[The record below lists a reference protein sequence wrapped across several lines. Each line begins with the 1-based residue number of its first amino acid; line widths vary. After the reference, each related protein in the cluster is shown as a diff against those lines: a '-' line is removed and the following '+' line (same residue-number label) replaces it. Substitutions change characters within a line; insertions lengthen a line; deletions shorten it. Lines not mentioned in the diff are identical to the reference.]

1 MKRKKWLALLLLA
14 ALCFQLAAC
23 STARVDDTPEPG
35 GKDTEQPS
43 AQNSEDDIQPGTS
56 EPEKP
61 SGNPGIALTG
71 NGEARE
77 PDATFAAASAAFAAT
92 LLKNAAK
99 GENTVISPYSVQIAL
114 AMTANGASGD
124 TLAQME
130 QALGLPVQ
138 QLNAYLLAC
147 GKKNAEEFAAANALW
162 LREGFPV
169 SEDFLRTDRD
179 YYGAEINSAPF
190 NAATRNAI
198 NDWVN
203 DQTKGRIKKIL
214 DEMDPDA
221 VMYLVN
227 ALAFSATWQ
236 KEYIATDV
244 KKEPFHAASGD
255 IQAKLMYSDE
265 YWYLRDENTVGF
277 LKNYENDR
285 FCYAVL
291 MPQEGT
297 SLDDYVDSLTGEKLT
312 ALMANASQEKIH
324 AVMPKFTTEYS
335 TELGAV
341 LQTIGMTDAFDKYK
355 ADFSAMSPKAKE
367 NFLRIGRVL
376 HKTFLQVNETGTE
389 AAAATAVEMITESTA
404 IPQECK
410 TVRVDRPFVCGIY
423 DREMQCFLFLG
434 AIYTV

>member
-1 MKRKKWLALLLLA
+1 MKLKKWLALALFA

-23 STARVDDTPEPG
+23 AAPVDDDQKP
-35 GKDTEQPS
+35 DAS
-43 AQNSEDDIQPGTS
+43 NGTS
-56 EPEKP
+56 KPVPSESVEPTGYP
-61 SGNPGIALTG
+61 SVTLTG

-77 PDATFAAASAAFAAT
+77 PDAEFAAASAEFAAA

-99 GENTVISPYSVQIAL
+99 GENTVISPYSVQLAL
-114 AMTANGASGD
+114 AMTANGASGE
-124 TLAQME
+124 TLAQLE
-130 QALGLPVQ
+130 QVFGLSVQ

-147 GKKNAEEFAAANALW
+147 GQKSTEEFTAANALW
-162 LREGFPV
+162 VREDYPV
-169 SEDFLRTDRD
+169 SEDFLQTDRD
-179 YYGAEINSAPF
+179 YYGAEINSIPF
-190 NAATRNAI
+190 SSATCDEI
-198 NDWVN
+198 NSWVN
-203 DQTKGRIKKIL
+203 YQTRGKIEKII

-227 ALAFSATWQ
+227 ALAFSATWR
-236 KEYIATDV
+236 KEYITSDV
-244 KKEPFHAASGD
+244 QKELFHAASGD
-255 IQAKLMYSDE
+255 TQAELMYSDE

-277 LKNYENDR
+277 LKDYENDR

-291 MPQEGT
+291 LPQEGT
-297 SLDDYVDSLTGEKLT
+297 SLDDYVASLSGEKLT

-341 LQTIGMTDAFDKYK
+341 LQTMGASDAFDKDK
-355 ADFSAMSPKAKE
+355 ADFSAMSPEAKE
-367 NFLRIGRVL
+367 THLRIGRVL

-389 AAAATAVEMITESTA
+389 AAAATTVEMVAESTA
-404 IPQECK
+404 IPQEYK

>member
-1 MKRKKWLALLLLA
+1 MKLKKWLALALFA

-23 STARVDDTPEPG
+23 AAPVDDNQKP
-35 GKDTEQPS
+35 DAS
-43 AQNSEDDIQPGTS
+43 NGTS
-56 EPEKP
+56 KPLPSESVEPTGYP
-61 SGNPGIALTG
+61 SVTLTG

-77 PDATFAAASAAFAAT
+77 PDAEFAAASAEFAAA

-99 GENTVISPYSVQIAL
+99 GENTVISPYSVQLAL
-114 AMTANGASGD
+114 AMTANGASGE
-124 TLAQME
+124 TLAQLE
-130 QALGLPVQ
+130 QVFGLSVQ

-147 GKKNAEEFAAANALW
+147 GQKSTEEFTAANALW
-162 LREGFPV
+162 LREDYPV
-169 SEDFLRTDRD
+169 SEDFLQTDRD
-179 YYGAEINSAPF
+179 YYGAEINSVPF
-190 NAATRNAI
+190 SSATCDEI
-198 NDWVN
+198 NSWVN
-203 DQTKGRIKKIL
+203 YQTRGKIEKII

-227 ALAFSATWQ
+227 ALAFSATWR
-236 KEYIATDV
+236 KEYITSDV
-244 KKEPFHAASGD
+244 QKELFHAASGD
-255 IQAKLMYSDE
+255 TQAELMYSDE

-277 LKNYENDR
+277 LKDYENDR

-291 MPQEGT
+291 LPQEGT
-297 SLDDYVDSLTGEKLT
+297 SLDDYVASLSGEKLT

-341 LQTIGMTDAFDKYK
+341 LQTMGASDAFDKDK
-355 ADFSAMSPKAKE
+355 ADFSAMSPEAKE
-367 NFLRIGRVL
+367 THLRIGRVL

-389 AAAATAVEMITESTA
+389 AAAATTVEMVAESTA
-404 IPQECK
+404 IPQEYK

>member
-1 MKRKKWLALLLLA
+1 MKLKKWLALALFA

-23 STARVDDTPEPG
+23 AAPVDDNQKP
-35 GKDTEQPS
+35 DAS
-43 AQNSEDDIQPGTS
+43 NGTS
-56 EPEKP
+56 KPVPSESVEPTGYP
-61 SGNPGIALTG
+61 SVTLTG

-77 PDATFAAASAAFAAT
+77 PDAEFAAASAEFAAA

-99 GENTVISPYSVQIAL
+99 GENTVISPYSVQLAL
-114 AMTANGASGD
+114 AMTANGASGE
-124 TLAQME
+124 TLAQLE
-130 QALGLPVQ
+130 QVFGLSVQ

-147 GKKNAEEFAAANALW
+147 GQKSTEEFTAANALW
-162 LREGFPV
+162 LREDYPV
-169 SEDFLRTDRD
+169 SEDFLQTDRD
-179 YYGAEINSAPF
+179 YYGAEINSVPF
-190 NAATRNAI
+190 SSATCDEI
-198 NDWVN
+198 NSWVN
-203 DQTKGRIKKIL
+203 YQTRGKIEKII

-227 ALAFSATWQ
+227 ALAFSATWRKKYITSDVQ
-236 KEYIATDV
+236 KEL
-244 KKEPFHAASGD
+244 FHAASGD
-255 IQAKLMYSDE
+255 TQAELMYSDE

-277 LKNYENDR
+277 LKDYENDR

-291 MPQEGT
+291 LPQEGT
-297 SLDDYVDSLTGEKLT
+297 SLDDYVASLSGEKLT

-341 LQTIGMTDAFDKYK
+341 LQTMGASDAFDKDK
-355 ADFSAMSPKAKE
+355 ADFSAMSPEAKE
-367 NFLRIGRVL
+367 THLRIGRVL

-389 AAAATAVEMITESTA
+389 AAAATTVEMVAESTA
-404 IPQECK
+404 IPQEYK